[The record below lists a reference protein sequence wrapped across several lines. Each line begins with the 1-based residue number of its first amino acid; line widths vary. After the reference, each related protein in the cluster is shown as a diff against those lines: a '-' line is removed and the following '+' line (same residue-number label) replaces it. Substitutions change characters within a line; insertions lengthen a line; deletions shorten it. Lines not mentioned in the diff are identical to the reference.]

1 MAAGDQPGERW
12 AAVLRRQPARVV
24 DGRPA
29 GGYTDM
35 FEIIC
40 RDCGDDPSLDYLEV
54 FPRLQ
59 LVRGPYSLAA
69 GAAAYEQHVDLH
81 QQLDGATGEA
91 GER

>member
-1 MAAGDQPGERW
+1 MATGDRPEKGW
-12 AAVLRRQPARVV
+12 TAALRRQPARVI
-24 DGRPA
+24 DGRPE

-40 RDCGDDPSLDYLEV
+40 GDCGDDPRLDYLEV
-54 FPRLQ
+54 SPRLQ

-69 GAAAYEQHVDLH
+69 GAVAYGQHVDLH
-81 QQLDGATGEA
+81 QEPDGTTGWA